1 MFDINIQQ
9 HPLSKRLWSPGG
21 LCVATFISHK
31 LKEEMEATAIVILN
45 VVAFTAATATA
56 CGYLL
61 SMLLGCYS

>member
-1 MFDINIQQ
+1 
-9 HPLSKRLWSPGG
+9 
-21 LCVATFISHK
+21 VATFISHK